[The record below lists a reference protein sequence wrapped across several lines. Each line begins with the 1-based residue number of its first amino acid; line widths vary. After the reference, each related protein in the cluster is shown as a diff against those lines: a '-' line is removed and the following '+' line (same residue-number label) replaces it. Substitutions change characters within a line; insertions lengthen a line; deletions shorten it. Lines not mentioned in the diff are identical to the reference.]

1 MKTCGYGSRVSLR
14 SPGTTVVR
22 EPNNF
27 NDRKTLSLTDL
38 RHEGAAGSCMNT
50 FDIAV
55 YLGLI
60 IAVVTGFNTGLLRS
74 AITIVAYVVAMPIT
88 AWVMSYVPALTENT
102 NSPLMQNAGFFLGAF
117 LLIGMV
123 LGKLARIP
131 IDEAIGTDIGVVD
144 RLGGAALGAV
154 RVGLVA
160 TSIVLAFDQLIPS
173 YRQPAF
179 LQDSQ
184 LRPIFSAAAQ
194 KGVRALPPEL
204 TATIER
210 LKRERHI

>member
-1 MKTCGYGSRVSLR
+1 
-14 SPGTTVVR
+14 
-22 EPNNF
+22 
-27 NDRKTLSLTDL
+27 
-38 RHEGAAGSCMNT
+38 MNS

-60 IAVVTGFNTGLLRS
+60 IATFAGFNTCLLRS
-74 AITIVAYVVAMPIT
+74 ALTIVAYVVAMPIT
-88 AWVMSYVPALTENT
+88 VWVMSYVPPLEENY
-102 NSPLMQNAGFFLGAF
+102 NSPLMQNSGFFLGAF
-117 LLIGMV
+117 LVIGMV

-131 IDEAIGTDIGVVD
+131 IDEAIGTDIGLVD

-160 TSIVLAFDQLIPS
+160 TSIVLVFDRIIPS

-184 LRPIFSAAAQ
+184 LRPIFSAAGQ
-194 KGVRALPPEL
+194 RGFRALPPEL
-204 TATIER
+204 TATIDR
-210 LKRERHI
+210 LKHERHI

>member
-1 MKTCGYGSRVSLR
+1 
-14 SPGTTVVR
+14 
-22 EPNNF
+22 
-27 NDRKTLSLTDL
+27 
-38 RHEGAAGSCMNT
+38 MNS

-60 IAVVTGFNTGLLRS
+60 IAVATGSSTGLIRS
-74 AITIVAYVVAMPIT
+74 AITILAYVVAMPI
-88 AWVMSYVPALTENT
+88 AVWVMSFVPPLTENA

-117 LLIGMV
+117 LVIGMV
-123 LGKLARIP
+123 IGKLARIP
-131 IDEAIGTDIGVVD
+131 IDDAIGDPTFID
-144 RLGGAALGAV
+144 RLGGATLGVV

-160 TSIVLAFDQLIPS
+160 TSIVLVFDQLIPS

-184 LRPIFSAAAQ
+184 LRPFFSAMGQ

-204 TATIER
+204 TATIDR

>member
-1 MKTCGYGSRVSLR
+1 
-14 SPGTTVVR
+14 
-22 EPNNF
+22 
-27 NDRKTLSLTDL
+27 
-38 RHEGAAGSCMNT
+38 MNS

-55 YLGLI
+55 YLGFV
-60 IAVVTGFNTGLLRS
+60 IATFTGFSTGLVRS
-74 AITIVAYVVAMPIT
+74 AITIFAYIVAMPIT
-88 AWVMSYVPALTENT
+88 VWVMSFVPPLTENY

-117 LLIGMV
+117 LVIGMV

-131 IDEAIGTDIGVVD
+131 LDEAIGADPSLVD

-160 TSIVLAFDQLIPS
+160 TSVVLVFDQLIPS

-184 LRPIFSAAAQ
+184 LRPIFSAAGQ
-194 KGVRALPPEL
+194 RGFRALPPEL
-204 TATIER
+204 AATIDR

>member
-1 MKTCGYGSRVSLR
+1 
-14 SPGTTVVR
+14 
-22 EPNNF
+22 
-27 NDRKTLSLTDL
+27 
-38 RHEGAAGSCMNT
+38 MNT

-55 YLGLI
+55 FVGLAIAVGTGFSTGLI
-60 IAVVTGFNTGLLRS
+60 RS
-74 AITIVAYVVAMPIT
+74 AITILAYIVAMPIT
-88 AWVMSYVPALTENT
+88 VWAMSFMPPLTENT

-117 LLIGMV
+117 LVIGMV
-123 LGKLARIP
+123 IGKLARIP
-131 IDEAIGTDIGVVD
+131 VDEAIGTDIGLVD
-144 RLGGAALGAV
+144 RFGGAALGAV

-160 TSIVLAFDQLIPS
+160 TSVVLVFDQLIPS

-204 TATIER
+204 TATIDR

>member
-1 MKTCGYGSRVSLR
+1 
-14 SPGTTVVR
+14 
-22 EPNNF
+22 
-27 NDRKTLSLTDL
+27 
-38 RHEGAAGSCMNT
+38 MNS

-55 YLGLI
+55 LLGLA
-60 IAVVTGFNTGLLRS
+60 IAVGTGFSTGLIRS
-74 AITIVAYVVAMPIT
+74 AITILAYIVAMPIT
-88 AWVMSYVPALTENT
+88 VWLMSFVPPLTANA
-102 NSPLMQNAGFFLGAF
+102 NSPLMQNAGFFLGMF
-117 LLIGMV
+117 LVIGMV
-123 LGKLARIP
+123 IGKLARIP
-131 IDEAIGTDIGVVD
+131 VDEAIGTDIGLVD

-160 TSIVLAFDQLIPS
+160 TSIVLVFDQLVPS

-184 LRPIFSAAAQ
+184 LRPMFSAAGQ

-204 TATIER
+204 TATIDR

>member
-1 MKTCGYGSRVSLR
+1 MNG
-14 SPGTTVVR
+14 
-22 EPNNF
+22 F
-27 NDRKTLSLTDL
+27 DL
-38 RHEGAAGSCMNT
+38 
-50 FDIAV
+50 AV
-55 YLGLI
+55 YAGLL
-60 IAVVTGFNTGLLRS
+60 IAVVSGFSTGLVRS
-74 AITIVAYVVAMPIT
+74 GVTILAYIVAMPI
-88 AWVMSYVPALTENT
+88 AVWVMSFVPPLTENA

-117 LLIGMV
+117 LVIGMV

-131 IDEAIGTDIGVVD
+131 VDEAIGTDIGLVD
-144 RLGGAALGAV
+144 RFGGAALGAV

-160 TSIVLAFDQLIPS
+160 TSVVLVFDRLIPS

-184 LRPIFSAAAQ
+184 LRPFFSAMGQ

>member
-1 MKTCGYGSRVSLR
+1 
-14 SPGTTVVR
+14 
-22 EPNNF
+22 
-27 NDRKTLSLTDL
+27 
-38 RHEGAAGSCMNT
+38 MNT

-55 YLGLI
+55 TLGLL
-60 IAVVTGFNTGLLRS
+60 IATFTGFSTGLIRS
-74 AITIVAYVVAMPIT
+74 AITIVAYVAAMPI
-88 AWVMSYVPALTENT
+88 AVWVMSFVPPLTENH

-117 LLIGMV
+117 LVIGMV

-131 IDEAIGTDIGVVD
+131 IDEASGTEIGLVD
-144 RLGGAALGAV
+144 RIGGAALGAI
-154 RVGLVA
+154 RVGRVA
-160 TSIVLAFDQLIPS
+160 TSIVLVFDQLIPS

-184 LRPIFSAAAQ
+184 LRPIFSTMGQ

-204 TATIER
+204 TATIDR

>member
-1 MKTCGYGSRVSLR
+1 MYAQAG
-14 SPGTTVVR
+14 VR
-22 EPNNF
+22 
-27 NDRKTLSLTDL
+27 
-38 RHEGAAGSCMNT
+38 MNS

-55 YLGLI
+55 LLGLA
-60 IAVVTGFNTGLLRS
+60 IAVGTGFSTGLIRS
-74 AITIVAYVVAMPIT
+74 AITIVAYIVAMPIT
-88 AWVMSYVPALTENT
+88 VWVMSFVPPLMQNT

-123 LGKLARIP
+123 IGKLARIP
-131 IDEAIGTDIGVVD
+131 VDEAIGTDIGLVD
-144 RLGGAALGAV
+144 RLSGAALGAV

-160 TSIVLAFDQLIPS
+160 TSIVLVFDQLIPS

-184 LRPIFSAAAQ
+184 LRPIFSAAGQ
-194 KGVRALPPEL
+194 QGVRALPPEL
-204 TATIER
+204 TATIDR

>member
-1 MKTCGYGSRVSLR
+1 VPR
-14 SPGTTVVR
+14 
-22 EPNNF
+22 
-27 NDRKTLSLTDL
+27 
-38 RHEGAAGSCMNT
+38 GSCMNT

-88 AWVMSYVPALTENT
+88 AWVMSYVPPLTENT

>member
-1 MKTCGYGSRVSLR
+1 
-14 SPGTTVVR
+14 
-22 EPNNF
+22 
-27 NDRKTLSLTDL
+27 
-38 RHEGAAGSCMNT
+38 MNS

-60 IAVVTGFNTGLLRS
+60 IATFPGFNTGLLRS
-74 AITIVAYVVAMPIT
+74 ALTIVAYVVAMPIT
-88 AWVMSYVPALTENT
+88 VWVMSYVPPLTENY
-102 NSPLMQNAGFFLGAF
+102 NSPLMQNSGFFLGAF
-117 LLIGMV
+117 LVIGMV

-131 IDEAIGTDIGVVD
+131 IDEAIGTDIGLVD

-160 TSIVLAFDQLIPS
+160 TSIVLVFDRIIPS

-184 LRPIFSAAAQ
+184 LRPIFSAAGQ
-194 KGVRALPPEL
+194 RGFRALPPEL
-204 TATIER
+204 TATIDR
-210 LKRERHI
+210 LKHEQRI